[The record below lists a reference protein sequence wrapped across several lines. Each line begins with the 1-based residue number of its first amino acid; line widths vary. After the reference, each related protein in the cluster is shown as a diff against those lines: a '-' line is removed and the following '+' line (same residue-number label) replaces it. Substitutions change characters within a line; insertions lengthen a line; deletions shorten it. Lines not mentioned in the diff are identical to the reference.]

1 MNNGFY
7 YQNDIANE
15 RNNFFRLV
23 SQSKKEIRRHAIRIG
38 ICILIFLSAP
48 YVFGTVLQ
56 LTGLYNR
63 YLEDFAFQ
71 YAAEMLLTVTF
82 LFVPFLIVYAAASK
96 KDKTLIT
103 LCLEKPQS
111 SLTFL
116 LAIPFG
122 LMLCF
127 TGDYLST
134 IIASM
139 FESIG
144 ITLTDVPDYE
154 IPTSGKG
161 LFLYAFATIVPPAI
175 IEEFTMR
182 SVAMQPLRK
191 YGDKFAIVM
200 TALVFGLMHR
210 NAVQGIFAFI
220 AGLVFG
226 FIVISTNSVWP
237 AVIVHALNNGFSVLL
252 SVLNETNEEAANKIY
267 ALVVSVVLVSGLFS
281 AIIFRVMAKR
291 TKLSNPVPRL
301 PLKEKCS
308 SFFFNV
314 PMIISFIIMIL
325 YTVFG
330 DL

>member
-1 MNNGFY
+1 MNNDFY
-7 YQNDIANE
+7 NQNPFLNE
-15 RNNFFRLV
+15 QHNFFRLV

-38 ICILIFLSAP
+38 ICILVFLSAP

-56 LTGLYNR
+56 LTGIYNQ
-63 YLEDFAFQ
+63 YLENFTLQ
-71 YAAEMLLTVTF
+71 YSLEMLLTVVF
-82 LFVPFLIVYAAASK
+82 LFLPFFFVYISSSK
-96 KDKTLIT
+96 KNKKAIALSF
-103 LCLEKPQS
+103 EKPRS
-111 SLTFL
+111 PLTFL

-127 TGDYLST
+127 AGDYLSSV
-134 IIASM
+134 IASI

-154 IPTSGKG
+154 VPTSGSG
-161 LFLYAFATIVPPAI
+161 LFLFAFSTIVPPAI

-182 SVAMQPLRK
+182 GVAMQPLRK

-226 FIVISTNSVWP
+226 FITISTNSIWP
-237 AVIVHALNNGFSVLL
+237 AVIVHALNNSFSVLL
-252 SVLNETNEEAANKIY
+252 NVLNETSEEAATKIY
-267 ALVVSVVLVSGLFS
+267 ALVVSIVLVSGLFS
-281 AIIFRVMAKR
+281 AIIFFIMGDRN
-291 TKLSNPVPRL
+291 KLSNPSPWL
-301 PLKEKCS
+301 PVKEKTS
-308 SFFFNV
+308 SFFFNI
-314 PMIISFIIMIL
+314 PMIISFVIMIL
-325 YTVFG
+325 YTIFG